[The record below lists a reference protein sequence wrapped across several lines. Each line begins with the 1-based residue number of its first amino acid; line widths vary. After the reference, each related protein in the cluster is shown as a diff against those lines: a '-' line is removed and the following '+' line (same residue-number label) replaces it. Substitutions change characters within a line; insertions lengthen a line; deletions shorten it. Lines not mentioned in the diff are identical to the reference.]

1 METII
6 IILLFVNVYLI
17 VDYVLD
23 NYYFNGTRKGTVL
36 ILNRHFFYEFIQ
48 IALLGALVVGQSYH
62 LPDLPWYGWIMPFIF
77 ILTWSYRIYTTYKN
91 RNCEIQIGKDKI
103 IYINNEG
110 KTLSI
115 EEPNFISIKKV
126 KSDRL
131 TIQSEATDYVV
142 VFKNKKNDELEINL
156 HTSSL
161 NSYVTQIYKTSISN
175 FSEVEYEGI
184 KPGKIL
190 NLKNLS
196 ISLLTLIIFLFG
208 FHFFSS
214 LWN

>member
-1 METII
+1 METFI

-23 NYYFNGTRKGTVL
+23 NYYFNGTKKGNVL
-36 ILNRHFFYEFIQ
+36 ILNRHFFYEFFQ
-48 IALLGALVVGQSYH
+48 IGLIGILIIAQLYYIK
-62 LPDLPWYGWIMPFIF
+62 DIPWYGWIMTIIF
-77 ILTWSYRIYTTYKN
+77 IITWVSRIYTTFKN
-91 RNCEIQIGKDKI
+91 RNCEIQIGEDNI

-115 EEPNFISIKKV
+115 EAPNFISIIKV

-142 VFKNKKNDELEINL
+142 LFKNEKNEELEINL

-161 NSYVTQIYKTSISN
+161 DSYVTQIYKSIIKN
-175 FSEVEYEGI
+175 FPKAKFEGI
-184 KPGKIL
+184 QPGKYL

-196 ISLLTLIIFLFG
+196 ISLITLILISYLNYCFRN
-208 FHFFSS
+208 

>member
-6 IILLFVNVYLI
+6 IVLLFVNTYLI

-23 NYYFNGTRKGTVL
+23 NYYFNGTRKGNVL
-36 ILNRHFFYEFIQ
+36 ILNRHFFYEFFQ
-48 IALLGALVVGQSYH
+48 IGLIGILIVAQLYYIK
-62 LPDLPWYGWIMPFIF
+62 DIPWYGWFMTIIF
-77 ILTWSYRIYTTYKN
+77 IINWASRIYTTFRN
-91 RNCEIQIGKDKI
+91 RNCEIQIGIDNI
-103 IYINNEG
+103 VYINNEG

-115 EEPNFISIKKV
+115 EAPNFISIKKV

-142 VFKNKKNDELEINL
+142 LFRNEKNEELEINL

-161 NSYVTQIYKTSISN
+161 DTYVTQIYKSINKN
-175 FSEVEYEGI
+175 FSNAKFEGI
-184 KPGKIL
+184 QPGKYL

-196 ISLLTLIIFLFG
+196 ISFLVLVLVFIIL
-208 FHFFSS
+208 
-214 LWN
+214 

>member
-23 NYYFNGTRKGTVL
+23 NYYFNGSKKGDFL

-48 IALLGALVVGQSYH
+48 IALLVALIVIQITY
-62 LPDLPWYGWIMPFIF
+62 LPNIPWYGWIFPLMF
-77 ILTWSYRIYTTYKN
+77 ILSWLFRIYTTFKN
-91 RNCEIQIGKDKI
+91 RNCEIQIGRDKI
-103 IYINNEG
+103 NYIDSEG
-110 KTLSI
+110 KTLTI
-115 EEPNFISIKKV
+115 ENPNFILITEK

-131 TIQSEATDYVV
+131 TIQSEATDTVV
-142 VFKNKKNDELEINL
+142 VFKNEKNETLEINL

-161 NSYVTQIYKTSISN
+161 NSYATQIHKSILNN
-175 FSEVEYEGI
+175 FSSAKYEGKKPI
-184 KPGKIL
+184 KFL

-196 ISLLTLIIFLFG
+196 ISLLVLLIVAYIL
-208 FHFFSS
+208 H
-214 LWN
+214 LV

>member
-6 IILLFVNVYLI
+6 IVLLFVNTYLI

-23 NYYFNGTRKGTVL
+23 NYYFNGTRKGNVL
-36 ILNRHFFYEFIQ
+36 ILNRHFFYEFFQ
-48 IALLGALVVGQSYH
+48 IGLIGILIVAQLYYIK
-62 LPDLPWYGWIMPFIF
+62 DIPWYGWFMTIIF
-77 ILTWSYRIYTTYKN
+77 IITWASRIYTTFKN
-91 RNCEIQIGKDKI
+91 RNCEIQIGKDNI
-103 IYINNEG
+103 VYINNEG

-115 EEPNFISIKKV
+115 EAPNFISIKKV

-142 VFKNKKNDELEINL
+142 LFKNEKNEELEINL

-161 NSYVTQIYKTSISN
+161 DTYVTQIYKSINKN
-175 FSEVEYEGI
+175 FSNAKFEGI
-184 KPGKIL
+184 QPGKYL

-196 ISLLTLIIFLFG
+196 ISLLVLLAVVFILHID
-208 FHFFSS
+208 
-214 LWN
+214 

>member
-23 NYYFNGTRKGTVL
+23 NYYFNGTRKENVL
-36 ILNRHFFYEFIQ
+36 ILNRHFFYEFFQ
-48 IALLGALVVGQSYH
+48 IGLIGLLIVAQLFY
-62 LPDLPWYGWIMPFIF
+62 LKDIPWYGWIMTI
-77 ILTWSYRIYTTYKN
+77 ILIITWASRIYTTYKN
-91 RNCEIQIGKDKI
+91 RNCEIQIGKDNI

-115 EEPNFISIKKV
+115 EAPNFISIKKV

-142 VFKNKKNDELEINL
+142 IFKNEKNEELEINL

-161 NSYVTQIYKTSISN
+161 DSYVTQIYKSIIKN
-175 FSEVEYEGI
+175 FPKAKFEGI
-184 KPGKIL
+184 QPGKYL

-196 ISLLTLIIFLFG
+196 VSLLVLMIVAYIL
-208 FHFFSS
+208 H
-214 LWN
+214 LV